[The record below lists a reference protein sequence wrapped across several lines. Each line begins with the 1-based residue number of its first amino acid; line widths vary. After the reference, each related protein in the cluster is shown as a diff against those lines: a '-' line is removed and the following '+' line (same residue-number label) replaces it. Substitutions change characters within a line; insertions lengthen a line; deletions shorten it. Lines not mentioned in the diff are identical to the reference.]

1 MQHTHAFAPTEE
13 DLQDFYFDQPVIT
26 LGSPPKHTEVA
37 GTDVA
42 GDEAECQSLH
52 AS

>member
-1 MQHTHAFAPTEE
+1 MQHTLAFAPTEE

-26 LGSPPKHTEVA
+26 LCPPPEHTETA
-37 GTDVA
+37 GTQVA
-42 GDEAECQSLH
+42 ADEANSQSLQ